1 MSTNELD
8 LHSHVLVNGHVIEAS
23 AGTGKTYSVAALVVR
38 ELAENED
45 LRIGNI
51 LITTFT
57 RAAAGELR
65 DRVRRRIAST
75 AEQLLNGAAEE
86 GDTVVAALLLNE
98 AERLHYVRRLRRA
111 VVEFDT
117 ATISTIH
124 AVCTKVLTMA
134 GLATMDA
141 TEEDITAQLVAQVVN
156 DTLVGDALGNAPA
169 MWDEAKLNKLVLRR
183 LDAPTATLWFDPCDA
198 DGVSIGVEALER
210 LNALEVMVENMAG
223 AVKELTKQHP
233 SYNDLVR
240 RAAEVLTSADY
251 AQVAKKFAERYALAF
266 VDEAQDTDD
275 LQWKLFNAIFPKSAG
290 AEGGKL
296 IAVGDPKQAI
306 YAFRGADVY
315 AYLNAR
321 DVANM
326 STLTTNYRSDEP
338 VLAKL
343 NALFEGRSFGDG
355 IAYLEVKASDK
366 HLASGIAGVSAVESV
381 DIGDAGN
388 QFELA
393 KATAR
398 RVLHLLNTCTI
409 ADDGKDIALLPKHVC
424 VLVRSRNSG
433 NAIERELQR
442 YRVPAVSNGTESVF
456 DGETAEHLRNI
467 FSALERVANT
477 GRVRRVAASPFF
489 GYSLTDARLLPEEMH
504 TGDDGEDVV
513 LNIQETLAS
522 WRATLK
528 RNGVAALAGRITS
541 DVAIMENF
549 VAGVGGERRL
559 TDFAHVMDLLHEKS
573 EGRGV
578 SPTQVLGLFEALAA
592 LPSSSEV
599 VSRRVESDAD
609 AVQVMTMHSAKGLEF
624 PVVVVADLWKDA
636 VFGEPNPLPVYYRA
650 VEDGLVN
657 SERVID
663 IGWAE
668 GLTSA
673 ASTAAIEKNN
683 RDESKRLL
691 YVAMTRAQHHLSL
704 MRTTSTGKA
713 TLLDLALNTEVIGVP
728 AEEFEPAVLEV
739 GINSLPPSR
748 EYARAVEET
757 VEDFTLAVSP
767 GAVVQTYR
775 RTSFS
780 GITAMQSESSS
791 GAIGFMPAGSGNEED
806 AFSFAGRAHYAPAGV
821 PAGVHMPLA
830 RVAGGTYIGKVLHK
844 VYEDI
849 DTSAENLLSEVER
862 AVDRW
867 VSGRMLAEHRKN
879 IIDGVHLSLNTP
891 LGPMFGERTL
901 GSISPSDRLAELDF
915 EMSLAELSKGVLASD
930 IGTVLLQM
938 LPEGDPLRPYA
949 AMLTHE
955 SFNIPLAGLLNGSID
970 AVLRLGTAEAPSLFI
985 TDYKSN
991 RLDSEDDA
999 QVIDAYA
1006 PSRLVHAME
1015 HHHYP
1020 LQALLYGTC
1029 IFRMLRW
1036 RAPHLNPDTTIG
1048 GVAYFFI
1055 RGMVGNN
1062 TPVDDAGNPY
1072 GVFTWQAP
1080 AGLWERLSDL
1090 FAGVRP

>member
-1 MSTNELD
+1 MSNNELD
-8 LHSHVLVNGHVIEAS
+8 LQSHVLVNGHVIEAS

-38 ELAENED
+38 ELAANED

-75 AEQLLNGAAEE
+75 AEQLLAGVAEE
-86 GDTVVAALLLNE
+86 GDNVVAALLLNE
-98 AERLHYVRRLRRA
+98 AERVHYVRRLRRA

-134 GLATMDA
+134 GLPTMDA
-141 TEEDITAQLVAQVVN
+141 KEEDITAQLVAQVVN
-156 DTLVGDALGNAPA
+156 DTLVSEALGKAPA
-169 MWDEAKLNKLVLRR
+169 MWDEARLNKLVLRR

-198 DGVSIGVEALER
+198 DGESIGVEALER
-210 LNALEVMVENMAG
+210 LNALTVMVENMAA
-223 AVKELTKQHP
+223 AVKDLSKQHP

-251 AQVAKKFAERYALAF
+251 APVAKKFAERYTLAF

-275 LQWKLFNAIFPKSAG
+275 LQWKLFNAIFPKAAG
-290 AEGGKL
+290 VEGGKL

-321 DVANM
+321 DVENM
-326 STLTTNYRSDEP
+326 STLTTNFRSDEP

-343 NALFEGRSFGDG
+343 NALFDGRSFGDG
-355 IAYLEVKASDK
+355 IGYLQVKASDK
-366 HLASGIAGVSAVESV
+366 HLVSGISGVTAVESV
-381 DIGDAGN
+381 DIADAGN

-409 ADDGKDIALLPKHVC
+409 ADDGKDVALLPKHVC

-442 YRVPAVSNGTESVF
+442 FRVPAVSNGTESVF

-467 FSALERVANT
+467 FVALERVANT

-513 LNIQETLAS
+513 LNIQETLAA

-528 RNGVAALAGRITS
+528 RNGVAALAGHITS

-578 SPTQVLGLFEALAA
+578 SPTQVLTLFENLAS

-599 VSRRVESDAD
+599 VSRRAESDAD

-650 VEDGLVN
+650 VEDGLVH

-663 IGWAE
+663 IGWAG

-673 ASTAAIEKNN
+673 ASTVAIEKNN

-691 YVAMTRAQHHLSL
+691 YVAMTRAKHHLSL
-704 MRTTSTGKA
+704 MRTTSTGKP

-728 AEEFEPAVLEV
+728 NEDFEPAVLQV
-739 GINSLPPSR
+739 SINALPASS
-748 EYARAVEET
+748 EYAKADAET
-757 VEDFTLAVSP
+757 LADFTLAASP

-780 GITAMQSESSS
+780 GITAMQSESGN
-791 GAIGFMPAGSGNEED
+791 GAMGFMPSGSGNEENV
-806 AFSFAGRAHYAPAGV
+806 FSAVGRAHYAPAAV
-821 PAGVHMPLA
+821 LTGVHMPLA
-830 RVAGGTYIGKVLHK
+830 RVTGGTYIGKVLHK

-862 AVDRW
+862 AVNQW

-901 GSISPSDRLAELDF
+901 GSISPANMLAELDF
-915 EMSLAELSKGVLASD
+915 EMSLAELSKGVMASD
-930 IGTVLLQM
+930 IGTVLFQM
-938 LPEGDPLRPYA
+938 LPENDPLRPYA
-949 AMLTHE
+949 TMLTHH

-1006 PSRLVHAME
+1006 PARLVHAME

-1055 RGMVGNN
+1055 RGLVGEK
-1062 TPVDDAGNPY
+1062 TPVDEAGNPY
-1072 GVFTWQAP
+1072 GVFTWRAP

>member
-8 LHSHVLVNGHVIEAS
+8 LQSHVLVNGHVIEAS

-98 AERLHYVRRLRRA
+98 GERLHYVRRLRRA

-134 GLATMDA
+134 GLATMDV
-141 TEEDITAQLVAQVVN
+141 TEEDITAQLVAHVVN

-183 LDAPTATLWFDPCDA
+183 LDAPTATLWFDRCDA
-198 DGVSIGVEALER
+198 DGVSIGIEALER
-210 LNALEVMVENMAG
+210 LHALEVMVENMAG

-240 RAAEVLTSADY
+240 RAAEVLSSADY

-290 AEGGKL
+290 VEGGKL

-409 ADDGKDIALLPKHVC
+409 ADDGIDIALLPKHVC

-578 SPTQVLGLFEALAA
+578 SPTQVLGLFENLAA

-673 ASTAAIEKNN
+673 ASTVAIEKNN

-748 EYARAVEET
+748 EYARAVEEK
-757 VEDFTLAVSP
+757 VDDFTLAVSP
-767 GAVVQTYR
+767 GA
-775 RTSFS
+775 
-780 GITAMQSESSS
+780 
-791 GAIGFMPAGSGNEED
+791 
-806 AFSFAGRAHYAPAGV
+806 
-821 PAGVHMPLA
+821 
-830 RVAGGTYIGKVLHK
+830 
-844 VYEDI
+844 
-849 DTSAENLLSEVER
+849 
-862 AVDRW
+862 
-867 VSGRMLAEHRKN
+867 
-879 IIDGVHLSLNTP
+879 
-891 LGPMFGERTL
+891 
-901 GSISPSDRLAELDF
+901 
-915 EMSLAELSKGVLASD
+915 
-930 IGTVLLQM
+930 
-938 LPEGDPLRPYA
+938 
-949 AMLTHE
+949 
-955 SFNIPLAGLLNGSID
+955 
-970 AVLRLGTAEAPSLFI
+970 
-985 TDYKSN
+985 
-991 RLDSEDDA
+991 
-999 QVIDAYA
+999 
-1006 PSRLVHAME
+1006 
-1015 HHHYP
+1015 
-1020 LQALLYGTC
+1020 
-1029 IFRMLRW
+1029 
-1036 RAPHLNPDTTIG
+1036 
-1048 GVAYFFI
+1048 
-1055 RGMVGNN
+1055 
-1062 TPVDDAGNPY
+1062 
-1072 GVFTWQAP
+1072 
-1080 AGLWERLSDL
+1080 
-1090 FAGVRP
+1090 